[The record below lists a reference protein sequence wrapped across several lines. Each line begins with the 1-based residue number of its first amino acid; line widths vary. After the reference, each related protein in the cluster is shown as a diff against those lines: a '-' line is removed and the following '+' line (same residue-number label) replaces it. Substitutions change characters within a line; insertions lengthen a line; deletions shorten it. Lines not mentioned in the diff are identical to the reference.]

1 MMKHMKITLF
11 IGILIAG
18 LLAVSGAM
26 AAEAKNIST
35 ECMYEASYTTRSTS
49 QMTDGKYTSFFQTKN
64 VREPY
69 VTVTS
74 PAGIEA
80 YGVYIC
86 FAVEPEN
93 WLLQTMLNGE
103 WYTVAEMSNEYMHV
117 YIPLYG
123 TKMFR
128 IIALENGKKQ
138 EISINE
144 IFVFTQGDLP
154 DWVQRWEPTPEDA
167 DIMFLVAHPDDELI
181 FLGGA
186 IPTYAVEQQRKVV
199 VAYMTY
205 SNTTRRSELLNG
217 LWAMGMRQYPV
228 IGEFWDKYS
237 KSADVVADAWNL
249 RKANTFAVEVVRKYK
264 PKVLVTH
271 DYDGEY
277 GHGAHKVTAKVA
289 ERAYSYAGNPEYYTA
304 SAEAYGTWQVQK
316 LYSHLYPENQIVM
329 DWSVP
334 LQNMG
339 GKTGIELA
347 IEAYALHVTQEG
359 AGVSVVETGTE
370 YDNRVFGLV
379 HSEVGNDVLKN
390 DFLENVLEPVSYIP
404 AQELAQPEAIS
415 SPVDQLLDVMPE
427 LNDKGFIDIGEFIYE
442 NGDSGQWVYISPTL
456 KVVIERKF
464 DAATPLR
471 WYQAEIWSDV
481 DAGELLNSLQY
492 YDKPKTYF
500 GAEVDASKTAK
511 KHSAVFGINT
521 DYYTYRISSP
531 RAEGI
536 TIRDGEI
543 VIDDPFSQAVRYFP
557 NLDTL
562 ALFPDGSMQVHASHE
577 LSAQDYIDM
586 GATDV
591 YSFGPHLI
599 NNGELNPASDSWNT
613 VPNPRC
619 AIGMVEPG
627 HYVVIMAEGRISES
641 EGITML
647 HLALLMEQKGCQVA
661 FNFDGGQTAVM
672 LFMGKQLNEIGAY
685 DGKTHARRTT
695 EILGIGTSAS
705 VPPEEE

>member
-1 MMKHMKITLF
+1 M
-11 IGILIAG
+11 
-18 LLAVSGAM
+18 
-26 AAEAKNIST
+26 
-35 ECMYEASYTTRSTS
+35 
-49 QMTDGKYTSFFQTKN
+49 
-64 VREPY
+64 
-69 VTVTS
+69 
-74 PAGIEA
+74 
-80 YGVYIC
+80 
-86 FAVEPEN
+86 
-93 WLLQTMLNGE
+93 
-103 WYTVAEMSNEYMHV
+103 
-117 YIPLYG
+117 
-123 TKMFR
+123 
-128 IIALENGKKQ
+128 
-138 EISINE
+138 
-144 IFVFTQGDLP
+144 FTQGDIP

-167 DIMFLVAHPDDELI
+167 DILFLVAHPDDELI

-249 RKANTFAVEVVRKYK
+249 KKANTFTVEIVRKYK
-264 PKVLVTH
+264 PKVIVTH

-277 GHGAHKVTAKVA
+277 GHGAHKLTAKVA
-289 ERAYSYAGNPEYYTA
+289 ERAYQYAGNPEYYTN
-304 SAEAYGTWQVQK
+304 SAEEYGTWQVQK

-359 AGVSVVETGTE
+359 AGVNVEETGTE

-379 HSEVGNDVLKN
+379 YTEVGEDVLKN
-390 DFLENVLEPVSYIP
+390 DFLENVLDPVSFVP
-404 AQELAQPEAIS
+404 VEELVQPEAVS
-415 SPVDQLLDVMPE
+415 SPVDELPDLMPE
-427 LNDKGFIDIGEFIYE
+427 LNDQGFIDVGEFIYE
-442 NGDSGQWVYISPTL
+442 NDDSGQWVYISPTL

-471 WYQAEIWSDV
+471 WYEAEIWSDV

-500 GAEVDASKTAK
+500 GAEVDATKTAR
-511 KHSAVFGINT
+511 KHGAVFGINA

-543 VIDDPFSQAVRYFP
+543 VIDDPFSQAVSYFP

-562 ALFPDGSMQVHASHE
+562 ALFPDGSMQVHASYE
-577 LSAQDYIDM
+577 LSAQDYLDM

-591 YSFGPHLI
+591 YSFGPYLI
-599 NNGELNPASDSWNT
+599 NNGEINPASDSWNT
-613 VPNPRC
+613 TTNPRC
-619 AIGMVEPG
+619 AIGMIEPG
-627 HYVVIMAEGRISES
+627 HYVVMMAEGRISES
-641 EGITML
+641 DGITML

-661 FNFDGGQTAVM
+661 FNFDGGQTAVV
-672 LFMGKQLNEIGAY
+672 LFMGRQLNEIGAY
-685 DGKTHARRTT
+685 DGKTNARRTT